1 MAAPV
6 GAQPQWD
13 AASTMLPPKEGG
25 TCSGARPSARSGP
38 SVGAAAPQPA
48 PSARAPA
55 ASAPAPAAAAPAAAP
70 ASGAG
75 ATGTPPAGSTSGSHS
90 AEQAL
95 CRHALPRGP
104 AVVGSG

>member
-6 GAQPQWD
+6 GAQPRWD
-13 AASTMLPPKEGG
+13 AACTMLPPKEGG
-25 TCSGARPSARSGP
+25 TCSGARPS
-38 SVGAAAPQPA
+38 VGAAAPPPA

-75 ATGTPPAGSTSGSHS
+75 ATGTPPVGSTSGSHS

-95 CRHALPRGP
+95 CRHALPRSP
-104 AVVGSG
+104 AVVGPG